1 MGDGSAL
8 EETGMEKRATGPT
21 MQSASLHVWVMSSTG
36 GGFHG
41 KEALQGL
48 QRKQIYSV
56 LQSRWWCH
64 KLTPAVVPPIPIYW
78 RSAMCNHWVMLP
90 TAVGR
95 KCDVVQH
102 SCREIAHGF
111 ADLFLT
117 TPRFFTQKTLWTFPA
132 LIETKHSKCLYFF
145 VWCLMQPKTLGC
157 LKNIPWVTVG
167 FYHCVNIGSKVG
179 IPSCFSHPFDY

>member
-64 KLTPAVVPPIPIYW
+64 KLTPAVVPPIPIY
-78 RSAMCNHWVMLP
+78 
-90 TAVGR
+90 
-95 KCDVVQH
+95 
-102 SCREIAHGF
+102 
-111 ADLFLT
+111 
-117 TPRFFTQKTLWTFPA
+117 
-132 LIETKHSKCLYFF
+132 
-145 VWCLMQPKTLGC
+145 
-157 LKNIPWVTVG
+157 
-167 FYHCVNIGSKVG
+167 
-179 IPSCFSHPFDY
+179 